1 MVSGPGL
8 LLVLLLTAQ
17 VKQKREMASAIT
29 KSATKLKL

>member
-17 VKQKREMASAIT
+17 MKQKLEMASAIT